1 MIHLERA
8 LYALAALAAASFG
21 LHTLWVLLET
31 GTTPGL
37 SDALDTLPLT
47 LLTSLPLLIVLTVAR
62 GNGWSGLAAASIGWA
77 TTTRAVTELP
87 SVSSDHDWGDGLF
100 LAPWVLFAGLAVTA
114 FAAGS
119 KASPATRA
127 AVLATASVTANG
139 RLFSREN
146 GAVYALIAAAV
157 LLLLLATARERRRAV
172 GAQRVSVALVAS
184 FVIWVVAAAVAG
196 SFPAQGLQI
205 ASRVAVGAL
214 LAWGLSVGLDSSG
227 RRAVLTTML
236 LLITVTLGMAVH
248 GLIDTA
254 AVESWPR
261 VLFSR
266 MRVFGLH
273 PNGIGPYLAAS
284 ACLAAGLALSRQ
296 RLALSRQGVVGAC
309 CALVAAASSGA
320 LVLTESRAS
329 TLGLIVGLGAVVVTA
344 LVRVPRRAL
353 SIAALVTLPFA
364 AVAAAWLGPTGEGL
378 RAKLDLAATGPSAI
392 GQRYHFW
399 RMALAGL
406 EDSPWL
412 GVGPNQYEALA
423 RYAQPS
429 YYDGTSQTLHSHNLE
444 LGVAAGAGW
453 PALLLLLGLFYVLL
467 NAWRSS
473 SVDDTERA
481 SRFEKSAVLG
491 MAVAVLT
498 ANQLDLGQAQQTFV
512 PLVLWVAI
520 GFLASYRTSGAT
532 VDSRGW
538 IVPAVAVGGLLLVVR
553 PLLAVALLDSASVAI
568 ERGDPEGA
576 IARYER
582 SHQLEPG
589 NTEPLTNAARIAAA
603 SRRPGLELEFRER
616 MVELTPRRAR
626 SWLALAR
633 AQVARGRFE
642 AADHSLARA
651 LEADPLGSSRGKILE
666 LQGYSQLCQGNVDA
680 GRELMVDAIA
690 YQATPW
696 ASLPTVLLPPDP
708 ESEASPSRRGFESPV
723 GVVSVSELLDLAGE
737 RAIRIAVDQPVESR
751 RQLSSIVAGLRW
763 DDAPDHALE
772 FLDRHR
778 AANPDSWVESLVV
791 LRVECLLDLGLLQ
804 DAIAEFERVQSFKNP
819 MPLTLGAELARRDG
833 DTDLTLD
840 FAARAQNSLLG
851 IDLFV
856 GAGTTTALRRL
867 QFEIARDGL
876 GEDPLL
882 LAYQRLLRT
891 SDKPAVRLAVSEE
904 TWDGFRT
911 VEAEQE
917 EVVRVLSD
925 ILADRSRA
933 GRTELPPARQQRA
946 DELVVETS
954 RRLGLP
960 VTDFAFAVRE
970 AVSGLGWAAEDYV
983 AALERALD
991 G

>member
-62 GNGWSGLAAASIGWA
+62 SNGWSGLAAASIGWA

-87 SVSSDHDWGDGLF
+87 SVSSNHDWGDGLF
-100 LAPWVLFAGLAVTA
+100 LAPWVLFA
-114 FAAGS
+114 
-119 KASPATRA
+119 
-127 AVLATASVTANG
+127 TASVTANG

-146 GAVYALIAAAV
+146 EAVYALIAAAV
-157 LLLLLATARERRRAV
+157 LLLVLATARDRRRTV

-236 LLITVTLGMAVH
+236 LLATLTLGMAVH

-261 VLFSR
+261 VLISR

-309 CALVAAASSGA
+309 CALVAAASAGA

-329 TLGLIVGLGAVVVTA
+329 TLGLSVGLGAVVVTA

-353 SIAALVTLPFA
+353 PIAALVTLPFA
-364 AVAAAWLGPTGEGL
+364 AVAAAWLGPTAEGL

-473 SVDDTERA
+473 SIDDADRA

-532 VDSRGW
+532 VD
-538 IVPAVAVGGLLLVVR
+538 
-553 PLLAVALLDSASVAI
+553 
-568 ERGDPEGA
+568 
-576 IARYER
+576 
-582 SHQLEPG
+582 
-589 NTEPLTNAARIAAA
+589 
-603 SRRPGLELEFRER
+603 
-616 MVELTPRRAR
+616 
-626 SWLALAR
+626 
-633 AQVARGRFE
+633 
-642 AADHSLARA
+642 
-651 LEADPLGSSRGKILE
+651 
-666 LQGYSQLCQGNVDA
+666 
-680 GRELMVDAIA
+680 
-690 YQATPW
+690 
-696 ASLPTVLLPPDP
+696 
-708 ESEASPSRRGFESPV
+708 
-723 GVVSVSELLDLAGE
+723 
-737 RAIRIAVDQPVESR
+737 
-751 RQLSSIVAGLRW
+751 
-763 DDAPDHALE
+763 
-772 FLDRHR
+772 
-778 AANPDSWVESLVV
+778 
-791 LRVECLLDLGLLQ
+791 
-804 DAIAEFERVQSFKNP
+804 
-819 MPLTLGAELARRDG
+819 
-833 DTDLTLD
+833 
-840 FAARAQNSLLG
+840 
-851 IDLFV
+851 
-856 GAGTTTALRRL
+856 
-867 QFEIARDGL
+867 
-876 GEDPLL
+876 
-882 LAYQRLLRT
+882 
-891 SDKPAVRLAVSEE
+891 
-904 TWDGFRT
+904 
-911 VEAEQE
+911 
-917 EVVRVLSD
+917 
-925 ILADRSRA
+925 
-933 GRTELPPARQQRA
+933 
-946 DELVVETS
+946 
-954 RRLGLP
+954 
-960 VTDFAFAVRE
+960 
-970 AVSGLGWAAEDYV
+970 
-983 AALERALD
+983 
-991 G
+991 